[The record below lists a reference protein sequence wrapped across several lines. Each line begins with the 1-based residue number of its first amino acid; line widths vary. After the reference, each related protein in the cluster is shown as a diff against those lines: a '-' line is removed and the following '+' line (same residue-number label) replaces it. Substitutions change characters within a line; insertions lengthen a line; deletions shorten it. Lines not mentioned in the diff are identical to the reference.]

1 MNEIQK
7 QLLAV
12 VSFQLFGRT
21 SPQINGT
28 DVSEILK
35 EASAQTVFTTVF
47 PFLQVLLKKE
57 SPEYFLKY
65 QQQFFGNVMTNT
77 NNFLEHGELHRL
89 MTEHGIDYCVLKG
102 IASAYYYPEASLRDM
117 GDVDFLVH
125 EKDFENAK
133 LAVLSTGFSVE
144 HGDESDSIHIAYAR
158 APRSVW
164 EQHRSINGIPNSE
177 VGERI
182 REALSRMIETAECI
196 TLDGAACRIPDA
208 FHHGLIMLLHVISH
222 MTKEGIGL
230 RHLCDWA
237 VFVQKISDAEFKEL
251 FEEKLKYFGLW
262 RFAQIL
268 TLVSEKYL
276 GIDRNAW
283 AQNPD
288 IDGEQLENLMSDIL
302 NGGNFGKKDLNRYRE
317 IKYISN
323 QDSKTVD
330 SKNIYSQLMT
340 TLNQKVCSDYPTIN
354 KHKILLPIGW
364 IAESGKYLGL
374 LLTGKRKSKNTSAM
388 LNEAVKRKEIYSQME
403 LFSIDTN
410 ERK

>member
-1 MNEIQK
+1 
-7 QLLAV
+7 
-12 VSFQLFGRT
+12 
-21 SPQINGT
+21 
-28 DVSEILK
+28 
-35 EASAQTVFTTVF
+35 
-47 PFLQVLLKKE
+47 
-57 SPEYFLKY
+57 
-65 QQQFFGNVMTNT
+65 
-77 NNFLEHGELHRL
+77 
-89 MTEHGIDYCVLKG
+89 
-102 IASAYYYPEASLRDM
+102 
-117 GDVDFLVH
+117 
-125 EKDFENAK
+125 
-133 LAVLSTGFSVE
+133 
-144 HGDESDSIHIAYAR
+144 
-158 APRSVW
+158 
-164 EQHRSINGIPNSE
+164 
-177 VGERI
+177 
-182 REALSRMIETAECI
+182 
-196 TLDGAACRIPDA
+196 
-208 FHHGLIMLLHVISH
+208 MLLHVISH

-283 AQNPD
+283 AQNPE

>member
-144 HGDESDSIHIAYAR
+144 HGDESDSI
-158 APRSVW
+158 
-164 EQHRSINGIPNSE
+164 Q
-177 VGERI
+177 
-182 REALSRMIETAECI
+182 
-196 TLDGAACRIPDA
+196 
-208 FHHGLIMLLHVISH
+208 
-222 MTKEGIGL
+222 
-230 RHLCDWA
+230 
-237 VFVQKISDAEFKEL
+237 
-251 FEEKLKYFGLW
+251 
-262 RFAQIL
+262 
-268 TLVSEKYL
+268 
-276 GIDRNAW
+276 
-283 AQNPD
+283 
-288 IDGEQLENLMSDIL
+288 
-302 NGGNFGKKDLNRYRE
+302 
-317 IKYISN
+317 
-323 QDSKTVD
+323 
-330 SKNIYSQLMT
+330 
-340 TLNQKVCSDYPTIN
+340 
-354 KHKILLPIGW
+354 
-364 IAESGKYLGL
+364 
-374 LLTGKRKSKNTSAM
+374 
-388 LNEAVKRKEIYSQME
+388 
-403 LFSIDTN
+403 
-410 ERK
+410 